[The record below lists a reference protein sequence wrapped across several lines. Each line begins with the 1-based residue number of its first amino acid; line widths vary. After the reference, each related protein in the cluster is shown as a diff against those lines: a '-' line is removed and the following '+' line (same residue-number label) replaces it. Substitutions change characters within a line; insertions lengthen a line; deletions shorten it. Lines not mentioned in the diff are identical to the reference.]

1 MLSNILDRISF
12 WSLFCVIV
20 LLPVFFL
27 PFTNVPIETAK
38 GLLLVIGIVVSVIA
52 WSAARFSDGKIY
64 LPKSYIT
71 LGAVGVTLSFLVSS
85 LVSSSSKLSFFGVM
99 LDTGTFWFMF
109 AAFVLMLMSSIV
121 IRDEKKARLVLL
133 GIAASSLLVF
143 VFQIFRFMMPETLS
157 LGVLGGKT
165 SNLIGSWYSLGLF
178 AGLSAIVSLFVVEL
192 LPVPKNTKIFFSV
205 VAAVSLILVM
215 CVNLPLTWQL
225 IGVFALLIFVYKL
238 SFSSNSNEENKK
250 AQFPAFSF
258 GVVMVSL
265 LFFMSGQFIG
275 NILPDKLGLVDVEIS
290 PSASSTFSVAKSTL
304 KEDPI
309 FGIGPNKFNQAWV
322 MYKPDIINSTQFW
335 NTPFMF
341 GSGLLPTFAV
351 TTGIVGI
358 LAWLILIVLFVM
370 NGVKNI
376 LWSIKGRMNHESVL
390 YFLIAL
396 YLMVAAF
403 FYASGVVLFL
413 LAFAFLGIYIGIF
426 ASSRE
431 NGVMEISFLED
442 PRKSFFSILL
452 LVVLMIVS
460 AGISFKY
467 IERFASVS
475 YLRGALAADTVEKA
489 EASINK
495 AIQLHQNDFY
505 FRTYAQIYLFKL
517 NTLISKQTALTEDEK
532 VLLQSY
538 FDEAVNASNL
548 AISYDKENYLN
559 YDMLG
564 AVYNTAA
571 GLGVKDAYAKSIEA
585 YLQASKLNPKN
596 PALKLAISK
605 NYFADNKIK
614 EAKDFAKESIALKP
628 NYTLGLIFLSQLEK
642 NQGNNTEA
650 ILYAEQALSTV
661 PGDKDVLQYLN
672 SLKGNGGNITP
683 STTTEPITETEKKE
697 DKKTN

>member
-20 LLPVFFL
+20 LLPAFFL
-27 PFTNVPIETAK
+27 PFTKIPVETAK
-38 GLLLVIGIVVSVIA
+38 GLLVVIGIVVSVIA
-52 WSAARFSDGKIY
+52 WAAARFSDGKIY
-64 LPKSYIT
+64 LPKSYIS
-71 LGAVGVTLSFLVSS
+71 LGVLGVTISVLISS
-85 LVSSSSKLSFFGVM
+85 LISSSSKLSFFGVM
-99 LDTGTFWFMF
+99 LDVGTFWFMLS
-109 AAFVLMLMSSIV
+109 ALVLMFMSSIM
-121 IRDEKKARLVLL
+121 IRNENKARLILTGL
-133 GIAASSLLVF
+133 ALSSLFVF
-143 VFQIFRFMMPETLS
+143 IFQIFRFVNPQALS
-157 LGVLGGKT
+157 FGVLSGNT
-165 SNLIGSWYSLGLF
+165 ANLLGSWYSLGLF
-178 AGLSAIVSLFVVEL
+178 AGLSAIISLFVVEL
-192 LPVPKNTKIFFSV
+192 ISVSKKIKIFFSITS
-205 VAAVSLILVM
+205 AISLVIVI
-215 CVNLPLTWQL
+215 CVNLPLAWEL
-225 IGVFALLIFVYKL
+225 IGLFSLLIFVYKISL
-238 SFSSNSNEENKK
+238 SSNSNAEDTRAK
-250 AQFPAFSF
+250 FPVFSF
-258 GVVMVSL
+258 SIVMLSL

-275 NILPDKLGLVDVEIS
+275 NIVPDKLGLVDLEIS
-290 PSASSTFSVAKSTL
+290 PSISSTITVAKSSL
-304 KEDPI
+304 AEDPI
-309 FGIGPNKFNQAWV
+309 FGIGPNKFSQAWG

-335 NTPFMF
+335 NTSFAF
-341 GSGLLPTFAV
+341 GSGLIPTLAI
-351 TTGIVGI
+351 TTGILGI
-358 LAWLILIVLFVM
+358 IAWFVLLVLFVTS
-370 NGVKNI
+370 GVK
-376 LWSIKGRMNHESVL
+376 SMFRAIKEKMNHESVL

-396 YLMVAAF
+396 YLLVASF
-403 FYASGVVLFL
+403 FYASGIVLFL
-413 LAFAFLGIYIGIF
+413 LAFTFMGVYIGVSV
-426 ASSRE
+426 SSKE
-431 NGVMEISFLED
+431 NGITEISFLED

-452 LVVLMIVS
+452 LVLLMIVS
-460 AGISFKY
+460 AGLSFKY

-475 YLRGALAADTVEKA
+475 YLRTALIAENVEQA
-489 EASINK
+489 EASMQK

-596 PALKLAISK
+596 PVLKLAISK